1 MHPCDNRIVSLSTR
15 PHTHLMKGALS
26 MPEDNLDAQAK
37 IAEIRERIDAI
48 DCQLVG
54 LLNERAQCS
63 LDIRA
68 LKPQAHW
75 GLYDPKREE
84 EIFSNVAKCNDG
96 PLYADDLRE
105 IYESILQ
112 VAKEM
117 RG

>member
-1 MHPCDNRIVSLSTR
+1 MTDPN
-15 PHTHLMKGALS
+15 
-26 MPEDNLDAQAK
+26 PEAQAK
-37 IAEIRERIDAI
+37 IDEIRQRIDSI
-48 DCQLVG
+48 DCQLVK

-68 LKPQAHW
+68 LKPEAKL

-84 EIFSNVAKCNDG
+84 EIFTNVAKCNDG
-96 PLYADDLRE
+96 PMYSDDLRE
-105 IYESILQ
+105 IYEAILH

>member
-1 MHPCDNRIVSLSTR
+1 
-15 PHTHLMKGALS
+15 
-26 MPEDNLDAQAK
+26 MPDTNSDAQAK
-37 IAEIRERIDAI
+37 IAEIRTRIDEI
-48 DCQLVG
+48 DCQLVK

-63 LDIRA
+63 LDIRG
-68 LKPQAHW
+68 LKPAAHW

-84 EIFSNVAKCNDG
+84 EIFTNVAKCNGG
-96 PLYADDLRE
+96 PLYDDDLRE

>member
-1 MHPCDNRIVSLSTR
+1 MSEN
-15 PHTHLMKGALS
+15 
-26 MPEDNLDAQAK
+26 NLDAQAS
-37 IAEIRERIDAI
+37 IAEIRTRIDAI
-48 DCQLVG
+48 DCQLVK

-68 LKPQAHW
+68 LKPQARM

-84 EIFSNVAKCNDG
+84 EIFAKVASCNEG
-96 PLYADDLRE
+96 PLFGDDLRE
-105 IYESILQ
+105 IYEAILH

>member
-1 MHPCDNRIVSLSTR
+1 MTDANI
-15 PHTHLMKGALS
+15 
-26 MPEDNLDAQAK
+26 DAQAK
-37 IAEIRERIDAI
+37 IAEIRTRIDAI
-48 DCQLVG
+48 DCELVA

-68 LKPQAHW
+68 LKPQAKW

-84 EIFSNVAKCNDG
+84 EIFTNVARCNKG

-105 IYESILQ
+105 IYEAILH

>member
-1 MHPCDNRIVSLSTR
+1 MSDENPDV
-15 PHTHLMKGALS
+15 
-26 MPEDNLDAQAK
+26 QAR

-48 DCQLVG
+48 DCQLVK

-68 LKPQAHW
+68 LKPSAHL
-75 GLYDPKREE
+75 GLYDPRREE
-84 EIFSNVAKCNDG
+84 EIFTNVAKCNEG
-96 PLYADDLRE
+96 PLYGDDLRE
-105 IYESILQ
+105 IYEAILH

>member
-1 MHPCDNRIVSLSTR
+1 MADENIQ
-15 PHTHLMKGALS
+15 
-26 MPEDNLDAQAK
+26 AQEQ
-37 IAEIRERIDAI
+37 IAEIRSRIDAI
-48 DCQLVG
+48 DCQLVK

-68 LKPQAHW
+68 LKPSANW

-84 EIFSNVAKCNDG
+84 EIFTNVADCNEG
-96 PLYADDLRE
+96 PLYGDDLRE
-105 IYESILQ
+105 IYEAILH

>member
-1 MHPCDNRIVSLSTR
+1 MPDEST
-15 PHTHLMKGALS
+15 
-26 MPEDNLDAQAK
+26 DAQAR

-48 DCQLVG
+48 DCQLVK

-68 LKPQAHW
+68 MKPSAHL

-84 EIFSNVAKCNDG
+84 EIFTNVAKCNDG
-96 PLYADDLRE
+96 PLYGDDLRE
-105 IYESILQ
+105 IYEAILH

>member
-1 MHPCDNRIVSLSTR
+1 MTDPN
-15 PHTHLMKGALS
+15 P
-26 MPEDNLDAQAK
+26 DAQAK
-37 IAEIRERIDAI
+37 IAEIRQRIDAI
-48 DCQLVG
+48 DCQLVK

-68 LKPQAHW
+68 LKPEAKL

-96 PLYADDLRE
+96 PMYSDDLRE
-105 IYESILQ
+105 IYEAILH

>member
-1 MHPCDNRIVSLSTR
+1 
-15 PHTHLMKGALS
+15 
-26 MPEDNLDAQAK
+26 MPDENLDAQAK
-37 IAEIRERIDAI
+37 IAQIRERIDAI
-48 DCQLVG
+48 DCQLVT

-68 LKPQAHW
+68 LKPQAHQ

-84 EIFSNVAKCNDG
+84 EIFANVARCNDG
-96 PLYADDLRE
+96 PMFSDDLRE
-105 IYESILQ
+105 IYEAILH

>member
-1 MHPCDNRIVSLSTR
+1 MSDQNI
-15 PHTHLMKGALS
+15 
-26 MPEDNLDAQAK
+26 DAQAK
-37 IAEIRERIDAI
+37 IAEVRQRIDQI
-48 DCQLVG
+48 DCQLVR

-68 LKPQAHW
+68 LKPQAKW

-84 EIFSNVAKCNDG
+84 EIFTNVAKCNEG
-96 PLYADDLRE
+96 PLFGDDLRE
-105 IYESILQ
+105 IYEAILH

>member
-1 MHPCDNRIVSLSTR
+1 MTDQ
-15 PHTHLMKGALS
+15 
-26 MPEDNLDAQAK
+26 NLDAQAK
-37 IAEIRERIDAI
+37 ITEIRQRIDSI
-48 DCQLVG
+48 DCQLVK

-68 LKPQAHW
+68 LKPQARQ

-84 EIFSNVAKCNDG
+84 EIFTNVAKCNRG
-96 PLYADDLRE
+96 PLYGDDLRE
-105 IYESILQ
+105 IYEAILH

>member
-1 MHPCDNRIVSLSTR
+1 MTDS
-15 PHTHLMKGALS
+15 
-26 MPEDNLDAQAK
+26 NLDAAAQ

-48 DCQLVG
+48 DCQLVK
-54 LLNERAQCS
+54 LLNQRAQLS

-68 LKPQAHW
+68 LKPGAHM

-84 EIFSNVAKCNDG
+84 EIFSKVAECNEG
-96 PLYADDLRE
+96 PLYGDDLRE
-105 IYESILQ
+105 IYEAILH

>member
-1 MHPCDNRIVSLSTR
+1 MTDPN
-15 PHTHLMKGALS
+15 
-26 MPEDNLDAQAK
+26 PEAQAK
-37 IAEIRERIDAI
+37 IAEIRQRIDAV
-48 DCQLVG
+48 DCQLVK

-68 LKPQAHW
+68 LKPEAKL

-84 EIFSNVAKCNDG
+84 EIFSNVATCNEG
-96 PLYADDLRE
+96 PMYSDDLRE
-105 IYESILQ
+105 IYEAILH